1 MLPKNAT
8 GCGLSALGLVTQVN
22 ESQPVGRGDYQAS
35 AKNTIFGRYLRSHYY
50 RPPSLTLTPTNI
62 LSSTQGGLDDA
73 DQTWTAGD
81 TLRNPARPW
90 AEPSSVVP

>member
-1 MLPKNAT
+1 MKLANLLPGRTPPLAAR
-8 GCGLSALGLVTQVN
+8 SPLGLVTQVN
-22 ESQPVGRGDYQAS
+22 ESQPVARGDYQAS

-62 LSSTQGGLDDA
+62 GVSSPGRRSDDA

-81 TLRNPARPW
+81 TLLD
-90 AEPSSVVP
+90 